1 MCEKSLVCLGAVMN
15 IFGGL
20 LLLLSAGVNSQMET
34 IPIRLTGQ
42 KSSWANIQLGLFDQC
57 LPSEESKTFGIE
69 FRLPKNG
76 GSCDKEGIIICYAS
90 TLSSRTLNV
99 MHTADEFSVN
109 SELFNVP
116 EMADIDKKCQE
127 MMTAEKVKNAEY
139 WRGFRVY
146 TELMPENNQRVIK
159 LTKKSVEGKTGPS
172 YEIRDVHRQFVINFG
187 NAQELYTYVTID
199 FGEQIEIDE
208 ADKKKRE
215 AYTKYAQDGVPL
227 KDFAGFW
234 TLGMDIVPWD
244 EDILQLFIIRD
255 CKCTMEAWFIRP
267 SDSEPEDPEIPTQG
281 SYGCHD
287 EKKKQKAIDLRD
299 KIKAEK
305 MIYIRLLTSART
317 EHIGLTLL
325 GNDAD
330 KFGPLMKF
338 VMFARKTIR
347 HESEVTKIVLREK
360 TSALSISLSCSD
372 FINKTISA
380 NHEIVFKI
388 AFTKYAVGI
397 AINDHLPTLSSCN
410 REYVPL
416 KWWKGLP
423 LEKMTTLKLEGK
435 FLLLNDPPPV
445 MDFVTLDT
453 NYKSPYIDL
462 PFNNTLRKLQY
473 GKNIIFRIQLNNA
486 KSFGFIISLLH
497 DRPEKNED
505 IGATIMEMNVM
516 PTHISMTSFSVE
528 KKSSEPIK
536 DSIDLS
542 KEGAMEINITL
553 FKDDKIII
561 QINDILKRNYTSEM
575 PTWATNFVR
584 VEEIDKYKGGITLME
599 KPFICID
606 TQLAEANEG
615 QQQQQ
620 QKDGLPLTKRLMT
633 VLNYGDVIRMEFLI
647 KRQIDKLTIA
657 LMHEAKY
664 FDKRLGDTILALTFD
679 FSYTE
684 IHCQYY
690 LNLEHKNFDHYITN
704 GPTVE
709 HLLNKYGQKFNL
721 SINCTAEH
729 FIIKIDE
736 VDFEMNC
743 PYPFPEE
750 FRSRN
755 SVKEHRYPPWAV
767 DHIHIECE
775 GNASL
780 VGMEIRH
787 ANVSIGQEHV
797 LNFVEINAD
806 NGVLRAGD
814 KINVRIPIDGTIGKT
829 EVVNVSVN
837 LFFEALRTHPHIGK
851 TIMRVELKDLDS
863 AQLNFRS
870 YKKQPENCKIELK
883 DKDSLKEFNFEIKV
897 EAKGFVVAL
906 NGMEPYKIVG
916 QNKMPCKFTPIIPIW
931 AVQYITVEY
940 NENAK
945 IGKPVIK
952 CEPQSR
958 CLAKSEVDNYLC
970 SHNL

>member
-1 MCEKSLVCLGAVMN
+1 MFEKSLVCFGAVMN

-20 LLLLSAGVNSQMET
+20 LLLFLSTGVNSQMET
-34 IPIRLTGQ
+34 IPVRLTGQ

-76 GSCDKEGIIICYAS
+76 GSCDKEGMSICYAS

-99 MHTADEFSVN
+99 MHTADEFSVT

-127 MMTAEKVKNAEY
+127 VMTAKKVKNAEY

-215 AYTKYAQDGVPL
+215 AYMKYAQDGVPL
-227 KDFAGFW
+227 KYFAGFW
-234 TLGMDIVPWD
+234 TLGMDILPWG
-244 EDILQLFIIRD
+244 EDILRLFITRD

-267 SDSEPEDPEIPTQG
+267 SDSEPEEPEIPTQG
-281 SYGCHD
+281 TYGCRE

-317 EHIGLTLL
+317 EHIRLTLL
-325 GNDAD
+325 GNDA
-330 KFGPLMKF
+330 
-338 VMFARKTIR
+338 
-347 HESEVTKIVLREK
+347 
-360 TSALSISLSCSD
+360 ALSISLSCSD

-388 AFTKYAVGI
+388 AFTKFAVGI
-397 AINDHLPTLSSCN
+397 AINDHLPMPSSCN

-416 KWWKGLP
+416 KWWQGLP

-453 NYKSPYIDL
+453 NYE
-462 PFNNTLRKLQY
+462 N
-473 GKNIIFRIQLNNA
+473 
-486 KSFGFIISLLH
+486 
-497 DRPEKNED
+497 
-505 IGATIMEMNVM
+505 
-516 PTHISMTSFSVE
+516 
-528 KKSSEPIK
+528 KSSEPVK

-542 KEGAMEINITL
+542 KAGALEINITL
-553 FKDDKIII
+553 FKDDKITI

-584 VEEIDKYKGGITLME
+584 VEEINKYKGGITLME
-599 KPFICID
+599 KPFIGID

-615 QQQQQ
+615 QQQQ

-684 IHCQYY
+684 IQCQYY

-704 GPTVE
+704 GRPVE

-721 SINCTAEH
+721 TINCTAEH

-837 LFFEALRTHPHIGK
+837 LFFEALRRHPHIGK
-851 TIMRVELKDLDS
+851 TIMRLELDDLDS

-870 YKKQPENCKIELK
+870 YKKPPENCKIELK

-897 EAKGFVVAL
+897 EAKGFVMAL
-906 NGMEPYKIVG
+906 NGMEPYKIGG
-916 QNKMPCKFTPIIPIW
+916 QNKMPCNFTPIIPIW
-931 AVQYITVEY
+931 AVQYITVEH

-952 CEPQSR
+952 CEPQNR
-958 CLAKSEVDNYLC
+958 CLAKSEVDNYLG